1 MIDRNVSCKIN
12 ELSKKYPII
21 AVVGP
26 RQSGKS
32 TLIKSMFRDYQYV
45 NLESPTIRE
54 FAENDPEGFL
64 QKYSSRVIFDEIQN
78 VPKLFSYLQVIV
90 DENKIMG
97 DFIISGSS
105 QFKLREQI
113 SQSLAGRVAI
123 FNLLPL
129 SYSEL
134 SDVNMASS
142 QFSEMASQG
151 FYPAIYDRKIDPI
164 DYYADY
170 VQTYVERDVRS
181 IINVKDLKI
190 FQTFLKLCAGRV
202 GSVINYTSLGND
214 VGVSR
219 ETIKTWISV
228 LETSFIAY
236 QLQPYYENLGK
247 RLLKSPK
254 LYFYDTGLLCYLLNI
269 NAAAL
274 DVHPL
279 KGGIF
284 ENLIINELMKSKF
297 NHHQNPEF
305 YFYEEFSGAEIDL
318 ITKLNG
324 KFVAVEMKSAQT
336 IHASF
341 FKNLKKWGKLIP
353 AEQASCYVVYGGDQ
367 EQVRDGIKIVPWF
380 KLNKIVIEC

>member
-1 MIDRNVSCKIN
+1 MINRAIQSKISD
-12 ELSKKYPII
+12 LSKKYPIV

-32 TLIKSMFRDYQYV
+32 TLIKFLFQDYQYV

-64 QKYSSRVIFDEIQN
+64 QKYSTRIIFDEIQN

-90 DENKIMG
+90 DEKKIMG

-134 SDVNMASS
+134 SDANMASS
-142 QFSEMASQG
+142 QFSQMAMKG
-151 FYPAIYDRKIDPI
+151 FYPAIYDRKIDPS

-181 IINVKDLKI
+181 LINVKDLKV
-190 FQTFLKLCAGRV
+190 FQIFLKLCAGRV

-219 ETIKTWISV
+219 ETIKAWINV

-254 LYFYDTGLLCYLLNI
+254 LYFYDTGLLCYLLSI
-269 NAAAL
+269 DAASL

-284 ENLIINELMKSKF
+284 ENLVINELMKSKF

-305 YFYEEFSGAEIDL
+305 YFYEEYSGAEIDL

-324 KFVAVEMKSAQT
+324 KFVGIEMKSAQT

-341 FKNLKKWGKLIP
+341 YKNLKRWSELIP
-353 AEQASCYVVYGGDQ
+353 DQQASCIVVYGGNQ
-367 EQVRDGIKIVPWF
+367 EQVRDGIKIIPWF
-380 KLNKIVIEC
+380 ELNKIII